1 MRDRLDDKVVVITGA
16 GSGIGRETALL
27 CARLGATLAICD
39 LNENGLA
46 ETARGARA
54 HGSVVLEQG
63 VDVSDAA
70 QVDGFAAAVRERFAG
85 VDILVNN
92 AGVGVGGGFLQTEL
106 EDWQRQLAINVMGVV
121 HGCRSFAP
129 HMIARGRGQI
139 VNVSS
144 AAGFLASP
152 WMFGYSTSKFAVFGL
167 SEGLRMELRP
177 HGVGV
182 TTICPG
188 FIDTPI
194 TRTSVVRGEGAAERQ
209 EKLARFHARRGY
221 GPDRVAVGIVKAAQR
236 NRAVA
241 PVTLEARLSYL
252 MSKVAPPMARWMG
265 ARMANALS

>member
-1 MRDRLDDKVVVITGA
+1 M
-16 GSGIGRETALL
+16 
-27 CARLGATLAICD
+27 
-39 LNENGLA
+39 
-46 ETARGARA
+46 
-54 HGSVVLEQG
+54 LEQC
-63 VDVSDAA
+63 VDVSDAE
-70 QVDGFAAAVRERFAG
+70 QVEAFAGAVHERFAG
-85 VDILVNN
+85 VDLLVNN

-121 HGCRSFAP
+121 HGCRSFVP
-129 HMIARGRGQI
+129 DMIARGHGQI

-144 AAGFLASP
+144 GAGFLASP

-188 FIDTPI
+188 FINTPI
-194 TRTSVVRGEGAAERQ
+194 MRTSVVRGDGATERQ

-221 GPDRVAVGIVKAAQR
+221 GPEKVAVGILKAARR

-241 PVTLEARLSYL
+241 PVTPEARLSYL
-252 MSKVAPPMARWMG
+252 ASRVAPPMARWMG
-265 ARMANALS
+265 GRMASALS